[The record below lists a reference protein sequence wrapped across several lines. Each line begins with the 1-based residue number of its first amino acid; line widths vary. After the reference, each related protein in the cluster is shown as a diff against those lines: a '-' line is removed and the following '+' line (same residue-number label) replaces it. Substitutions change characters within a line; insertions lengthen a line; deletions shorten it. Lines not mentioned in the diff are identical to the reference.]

1 MKLLI
6 VDCDRDMVE
15 MLSGWLKACG
25 YGIARAYTAEQAAA
39 QWQEHAPD
47 LVLLDPAL
55 ERDALAL
62 CRHLLAKHDALLLVM
77 AMNADV
83 STRTR
88 WLSTVADGFIAKPFL
103 PSELLAHIAALS
115 RRARATLKTGP

>member
-25 YGIARAYTAEQAAA
+25 YGIARAYTAEQAAV

-55 ERDALAL
+55 DRDVPDTDALAL
-62 CRHLLAKHDALLLVM
+62 CRNLLAKHDALLLIM
-77 AMNADV
+77 SMNADV

-88 WLSTVADGFIAKPFL
+88 WLGSVADG
-103 PSELLAHIAALS
+103 
-115 RRARATLKTGP
+115 